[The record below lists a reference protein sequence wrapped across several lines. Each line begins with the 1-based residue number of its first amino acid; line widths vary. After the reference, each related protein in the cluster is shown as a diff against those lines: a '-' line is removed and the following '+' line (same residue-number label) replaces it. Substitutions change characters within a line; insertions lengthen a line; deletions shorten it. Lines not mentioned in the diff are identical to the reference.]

1 MVIFCV
7 LTLFAMQSKID
18 WSFLGPAIF
27 CSLFVLMF
35 WSWFTFWLCPASS
48 FVPRQLVS
56 LAGAILMC
64 VMIIYDTNNIMK
76 HYGVDD
82 YMIAVIELYLDILN
96 LFRYLLLLL
105 SMSGRT

>member
-1 MVIFCV
+1 MNSAKV
-7 LTLFAMQSKID
+7 LNMDLRGKRNSWI
-18 WSFLGPAIF
+18 LG
-27 CSLFVLMF
+27 
-35 WSWFTFWLCPASS
+35 
-48 FVPRQLVS
+48 
-56 LAGAILMC
+56 C